1 MGGARGCWRFV
12 VGDADFADSPLI
24 ILLLVCASAIGL
36 TGLRAK
42 KSPVIFLLFFLSRS
56 TVDLAR
62 LIFLVFLLIEVVTHS
77 AAFTLYTR
85 SLRFLDS
92 FTPPLENP
100 PSLEHKTTF

>member
-42 KSPVIFLLFFLSRS
+42 KSPVIFLLFFFKPVHCRPSSTHLPRLSINRRGYAQRG
-56 TVDLAR
+56 VHA
-62 LIFLVFLLIEVVTHS
+62 VHS
-77 AAFTLYTR
+77 LTPV
-85 SLRFLDS
+85 SRFVHTS
-92 FTPPLENP
+92 PRESSISGT
-100 PSLEHKTTF
+100 